1 MAFQLEP
8 FFEYFA
14 GEPQQK
20 EGVTLLQQAINPKLL
35 SDDAAWV
42 KAYRGQLPQQQQPEG
57 EAMLANPLNV
67 TYDCQ
72 LDNPSG
78 DGWRNASAA
87 AAPWQPSSGCPI

>member
-14 GEPQQK
+14 GEPQQR
-20 EGVTLLQQAINPKLL
+20 EGVTLLQQAIDPKLL
-35 SDDAAWV
+35 NDDAAWV
-42 KAYRGQLPQQQQPEG
+42 KAYRGQLPQQQPPLPGLEG
-57 EAMLANPLNV
+57 EAMLANPLHV

-78 DGWRNASAA
+78 DG
-87 AAPWQPSSGCPI
+87 